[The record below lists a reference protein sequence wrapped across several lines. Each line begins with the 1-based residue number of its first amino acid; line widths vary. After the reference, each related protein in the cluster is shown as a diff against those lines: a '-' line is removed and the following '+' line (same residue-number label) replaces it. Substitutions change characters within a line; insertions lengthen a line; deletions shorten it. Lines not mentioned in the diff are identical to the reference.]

1 MHCNGGNGMPRNNN
15 FLAARDLGLDAYGR
29 SWKVSNA
36 LMLDQ

>member
-1 MHCNGGNGMPRNNN
+1 MPRNNN

-36 LMLDQ
+36 LMLDRSTPGAGF